1 MTALS
6 LLARLR
12 HNDPAVR
19 GKARA
24 EVIASL
30 ERHGGDARAAAAE
43 LGISARTVLKWLA
56 EPRAPRS
63 TPVTTPAKRTEDR
76 PGVGP
81 GAADTVVVPGAP
93 VASPEAP
100 RVALSIGSIAPA
112 KDALDAWPPRP
123 PVPAPPVATPR
134 EQLRAE
140 LPSPAERARPTVLR
154 FPAAPQRS
162 PFADFGVH
170 HRSPLGAQEE
180 PAVPGMPAPAR
191 VPGPPESVSTG
202 AGGAAAASAAA
213 STPAPAAAIPARPAA
228 VARGAALAAAPVAAQ
243 RIAIGEWPHHQ
254 PDAALLDDVAPAAEP
269 AERRL
274 AFVLH
279 AHLPWVL
286 GHGRWPHGE
295 DWLAE
300 AVAHCYL
307 PLVVALRRLADRGGR
322 HLMTVSP
329 SPVLAAQLADQRTGP
344 LVVGYLEHRRQAAR
358 DLAAEHP
365 LAAWWESTYDRLL
378 AQWHEIDGDLVGALR
393 ALAEQSAIEL
403 STCAATHGY
412 LPLLHRPEHVALQL
426 AAARHNHRR
435 WFGRDPHGLWMPECA
450 YRPGGA
456 WRHPATG
463 AEESDRP
470 GNEAFLTAAGIRWT
484 VVDAHLLLGGEPL
497 SPYPELWGA
506 VEEREGGR
514 RPLPLEGQGEEG
526 RGVESNP
533 GEGVGRG
540 AAARSARGGVHSRLQ
555 PQRIGESA
563 VVALPREPHT
573 AHQVWSRHGGYP
585 GDPRYLDFH
594 KRHGETG
601 LRLWSVTDAAGDLG
615 DKLPYHPGEAM
626 DAVRDQA
633 RHFPEL
639 LAGIAG
645 LGGGVAI
652 CPYDAELFGHWW
664 FEGVAWLEEVLAST
678 LESGPITTTTPS
690 RELVEHPPAASIA
703 LHEGSWGEEGD
714 HRVWVNP
721 STTWM
726 WEDLRLAEEAVARSL
741 HGLSPARARA
751 ALAQL
756 LLLAASDWPFLV
768 TTGTA
773 ADYASERFHRHR
785 DRLYELL
792 DGRGDDTLPPFVGE
806 DLAGFDVD
814 PAWWRDDVIPTQRVI
829 GSERDRDG

>member
-1 MTALS
+1 MTAPS
-6 LLARLR
+6 LLARLQHR
-12 HNDPAVR
+12 DAAVR
-19 GKARA
+19 AEARA
-24 EVIASL
+24 EVVAAV
-30 ERHGGDARAAAAE
+30 ERHGADVRAAAAE
-43 LGISARTVLKWLA
+43 LGISARTVRKWLA
-56 EPRAPRS
+56 EPRAVRS
-63 TPVTTPAKRTEDR
+63 TPEPATAVRTGGGTRVD
-76 PGVGP
+76 P
-81 GAADTVVVPGAP
+81 GAA
-93 VASPEAP
+93 ASAGSSHPPPAPEAP
-100 RVALSIGSIAPA
+100 RAALAIEPPA
-112 KDALDAWPPRP
+112 RDALGSWPPRP
-123 PVPAPPVATPR
+123 PAAAPEPAPSELLSPTERPR
-134 EQLRAE
+134 
-140 LPSPAERARPTVLR
+140 PSVLR
-154 FPAAPQRS
+154 FPTNAARS
-162 PFADFGVH
+162 PFADFGPH
-170 HRSPLGAQEE
+170 HRSPLGTQPE
-180 PAVPGMPAPAR
+180 PAGATTPAR
-191 VPGPPESVSTG
+191 AAESLSTEALHG
-202 AGGAAAASAAA
+202 ATTAASAPAA
-213 STPAPAAAIPARPAA
+213 EAAPPSVTHGAPAG
-228 VARGAALAAAPVAAQ
+228 VVKAAAPRV
-243 RIAIGEWPHHQ
+243 AIGEWPHHQ
-254 PDAALLDDVAPAAEP
+254 PDAALVEDVVPGAEP

-307 PLVVALRRLADRGGR
+307 PLVAALRRLADRGGR

-329 SPVLAAQLADQRTGP
+329 SPVLAAQLADPRTGP
-344 LVVGYLEHRRQAAR
+344 LVVGYLDHRRQAAR

-378 AQWHEIDGDLVGALR
+378 GQWGEIDGDLVGALR
-393 ALAEQSAIEL
+393 ALAERGAIEL

-412 LPLLHRPEHVALQL
+412 LPLLHRREHVALQL

-497 SPYPELWGA
+497 VPYPDLWGA
-506 VEEREGGR
+506 TGEPGEPP
-514 RPLPLEGQGEEG
+514 PLPI
-526 RGVESNP
+526 V
-533 GEGVGRG
+533 
-540 AAARSARGGVHSRLQ
+540 SRLQ
-555 PQRIGESA
+555 PQRIGESTVA
-563 VVALPREPHT
+563 ALPREPHS

-645 LGGGVAI
+645 LGGGVAV

-678 LESGPITTTTPS
+678 LDGGPITTTTPS
-690 RELVEHPPAASIA
+690 RELVAHPPAASIA

-721 STTWM
+721 ATTWM
-726 WEDLRLAEEAVARSL
+726 WEDLRLAEEAVARTLRS
-741 HGLSPARARA
+741 LSPARARA

-785 DRLYELL
+785 DRLFELL
-792 DGRGDDTLPPFVGE
+792 DGNGDDTLPPFVGE
-806 DLAGFDVD
+806 DLAGFDLD
-814 PAWWRDDVIPTQRVI
+814 PAWWRDDSVRSQRVVRSERVI